1 MSNTEQELKSEL
13 SELITDVAPS
23 TIPLTKEIPPLP
35 EVSIDINL
43 ANQTSWGNKSNKLLN
58 DYKYGE
64 NLAKYGENEISNK
77 AFFKRFSTS
86 LCAIISN
93 EFQKRG
99 IGSEALKPH
108 YTILESCLSLIARDI
123 DKVELKEQDPYA
135 IIASLHG
142 FITNYNQKK
151 KG

>member
-1 MSNTEQELKSEL
+1 MNNTEQILKSEL
-13 SELITDVAPS
+13 SELMTDVEPS
-23 TIPLTKEIPPLP
+23 SIPLTKEVPALP
-35 EVSIDINL
+35 DKPIDINMVS
-43 ANQTSWGNKSNKLLN
+43 QTMWSNKSNQLLN

-64 NLAKYGENEISNK
+64 NLARYGENEISNK
-77 AFFKRFSTS
+77 AFFKRLSTS

-108 YTILESCLSLIARDI
+108 YNILESCLSLIARDI
-123 DKVELKEQDPYA
+123 DKAELKEQDTYA
-135 IIASLHG
+135 IIASLQG